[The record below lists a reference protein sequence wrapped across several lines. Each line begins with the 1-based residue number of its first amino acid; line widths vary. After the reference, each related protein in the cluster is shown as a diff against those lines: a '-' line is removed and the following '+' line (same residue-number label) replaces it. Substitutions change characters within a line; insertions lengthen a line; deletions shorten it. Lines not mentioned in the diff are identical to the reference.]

1 MTKGTKSRRDEGM
14 REPARDTMMTGSPTK
29 GMAGMAMPPPHPMT
43 AEQDRLEDEDGPFD
57 DGVH

>member
-1 MTKGTKSRRDEGM
+1 MTKESKNSKDEGK
-14 REPARDTMMTGSPTK
+14 RESARDTRMMGSLTK
-29 GMAGMAMPPPHPMT
+29 GLAGMAMPPPHPMT